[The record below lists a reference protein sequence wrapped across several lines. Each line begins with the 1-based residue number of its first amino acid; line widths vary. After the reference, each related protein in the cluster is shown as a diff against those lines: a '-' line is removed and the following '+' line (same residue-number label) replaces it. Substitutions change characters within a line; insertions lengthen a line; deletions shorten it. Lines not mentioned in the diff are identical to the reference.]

1 LILRDG
7 EPLVRRNARA
17 LIDAGATPVVVVLGA
32 RAETIAPVLSGLNAV
47 TVIVNHEWSNGIA
60 SSLVAGVS
68 AVFADDSCE
77 AVLVTLAD
85 QPLVDARALRR
96 LIAAFDDDHR
106 IIASA
111 YNDTLGVPA
120 IFAREHAN
128 DLLRLTGDTGAAAWL
143 RRRAKDVT
151 RVPLKIATVDI
162 DTPSDLARAGRVP
175 LP

>member
-1 LILRDG
+1 
-7 EPLVRRNARA
+7 
-17 LIDAGATPVVVVLGA
+17 
-32 RAETIAPVLSGLNAV
+32 
-47 TVIVNHEWSNGIA
+47 
-60 SSLVAGVS
+60 
-68 AVFADDSCE
+68 
-77 AVLVTLAD
+77 VLVTLAD
-85 QPLVDARALRR
+85 QPLVDARALKR